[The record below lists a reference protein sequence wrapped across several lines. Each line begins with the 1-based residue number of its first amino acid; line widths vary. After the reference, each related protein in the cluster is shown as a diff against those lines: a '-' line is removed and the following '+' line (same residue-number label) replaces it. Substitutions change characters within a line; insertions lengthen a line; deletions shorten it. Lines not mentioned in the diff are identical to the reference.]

1 MATLLQQLIDA
12 IEASGE
18 SRRQVA
24 LGSGVAESQLSRLV
38 NAQTGLTAE
47 SIERLTAYLRLE
59 SVIRPQRTPRKGR

>member
-59 SVIRPQRTPRKGR
+59 IVIRPQRTPRKGR